1 MFVKLHEGT
10 RGTIATVC
18 GYAANIKNLKEL
30 DSGKAVV
37 EFSVKVGAVDEYVS
51 KALGGQQIPTDKNG
65 DVWVVCSLWDNQGY
79 KNLAHRFDNYM
90 RRADGSPMVVVTGL
104 LSVKESNNGFRSL
117 ALSADG
123 LHIVGTGKSGGQR
136 SGQQSGQQG
145 RAQSNQSAPAQR
157 QQTQNQQAAL
167 DNEEITLPGTQLTI
181 NDYMTERERAQAQ
194 APAQQRQPAPAQQA
208 AAPQSDFDDLF
219 LELESLDEDIP
230 F

>member
-18 GYAANIKNLKEL
+18 GYAANIKGLKEL

-104 LSVKESNNGFRSL
+104 LSVKESNNGYRSL

-157 QQTQNQQAAL
+157 QQTQNQQA
-167 DNEEITLPGTQLTI
+167 
-181 NDYMTERERAQAQ
+181 
-194 APAQQRQPAPAQQA
+194 PAQQRQPAPAPVQRQAAPAQQA

-219 LELESLDEDIP
+219 LELDSLDEDCP

>member
-18 GYAANIKNLKEL
+18 GYAANIKALKEL

-37 EFSVKVGAVDEYVS
+37 EFSVRVGPVDEYVS
-51 KALGGQQIPTDKNG
+51 KALGGQQIPKDKNG
-65 DVWVVCSLWDNQGY
+65 DVWVVVSLWDNPGY

-90 RRADGSPMVVVTGL
+90 KRADGSPMVVVTGL
-104 LSVKESNNGFRSL
+104 LSVKESNNGFRNL

-123 LHIVGTGKSGGQR
+123 LHIVGTGKSSAQR

-157 QQTQNQQAAL
+157 QQTQNQQA
-167 DNEEITLPGTQLTI
+167 
-181 NDYMTERERAQAQ
+181 
-194 APAQQRQPAPAQQA
+194 PAQQRQPAPAPAQRQA
-208 AAPQSDFDDLF
+208 SPAQPTAPQSDFDELF
-219 LELESLDEDIP
+219 LELDSLDEDCP

>member
-1 MFVKLHEGT
+1 MFIKTHEGT
-10 RGTIATVC
+10 KGTLATIC
-18 GYAANIKNLKEL
+18 GYAANIRPMKVL

-136 SGQQSGQQG
+136 SGQQG

-157 QQTQNQQAAL
+157 QQTQNQQA
-167 DNEEITLPGTQLTI
+167 
-181 NDYMTERERAQAQ
+181 
-194 APAQQRQPAPAQQA
+194 PAQQRQPAPAPAQRQAAPAQQA
-208 AAPQSDFDDLF
+208 AAPQSDFDELF
-219 LELESLDEDIP
+219 IELDSLDEDCP